1 MNGSGLPDAAV
12 IAIITGIFGFIAL
25 IPAYL
30 INKRTARKDDFAA
43 AQAANQQA
51 FSNLEKLYQA
61 AIAQNEELSKRLDE
75 VVADNNHY
83 RTENARLL
91 KRNEKL
97 EDENRGLLQKNAQ
110 LLADV
115 KDLTGR
121 VKRLEGSKA
130 NA

>member
-1 MNGSGLPDAAV
+1 MPDAAI
-12 IAIITGIFGFIAL
+12 IAIITGIFGFFAL

-30 INKRTARKDDFAA
+30 INKRTARKDEFMA
-43 AQAANQQA
+43 AQAANLQA
-51 FSNLEKLYQA
+51 FSNLEKLYNS
-61 AIAQNEELSKRLDE
+61 AIAANDELSKRLDE

-97 EDENRGLLQKNAQ
+97 EDENRTLLTKNAE

-121 VKRLEGSKA
+121 VKRLEGKS

>member
-1 MNGSGLPDAAV
+1 MPDASI
-12 IAIITGIFGFIAL
+12 IAIITGIFGFLAL
-25 IPAYL
+25 IPAYM
-30 INKRTARKDDFAA
+30 INKRTARKDEFTA
-43 AQAANQQA
+43 AQNANLQA
-51 FSNLEKLYQA
+51 FANLEKLYNS
-61 AIAQNEELSKRLDE
+61 AIAANEELSKRLDE

-97 EDENRGLLQKNAQ
+97 EDENRTLLTKNAE

-121 VKRLEGSKA
+121 VKRFEGKS